1 MDKEVGKRQVADGV
15 VVLMSVKVVAVV
27 AECLSQAMAVIEHRG
42 YAVKAES
49 VKAEL
54 LHPVLAVGE
63 QEMYHVVLAVIE
75 AEAVPS
81 RMFVAFAGIEILVGV
96 ASQIAESLH
105 LVLHS
110 VAVYDIHNNGNAV
123 LVCLID
129 KGLQFLGRSEAA
141 GSSEEAAD
149 MIAERSVI
157 RMLLN
162 GHNLN
167 AVISV
172 CLDTGQHVL
181 TKLVVRAHLLC
192 VLRHTDVAFI
202 YKQRRLCR
210 LKRLLLPFI
219 LLLRIPYLCGEYLC
233 LLVLHHAVTPCRYSF
248 AMTAVPIDVHLVEV
262 AMLDGLSRELQLPVA
277 MLVKALCLILVR
289 FLPSVEVANE
299 INLCG
304 VRSPLTEHPSACGLM
319 QSVIFVSVGKIGKVL
334 LAVVCQVVKFPQRM
348 IMTSLYS
355 VLVRLQVSV
364 ILHQS
369 DMFRSRLCF
378 CCSLRL
384 LCFYCHC

>member
-1 MDKEVGKRQVADGV
+1 M
-15 VVLMSVKVVAVV
+15 
-27 AECLSQAMAVIEHRG
+27 H
-42 YAVKAES
+42 
-49 VKAEL
+49 
-54 LHPVLAVGE
+54 
-63 QEMYHVVLAVIE
+63 HVVLAVIE

-110 VAVYDIHNNGNAV
+110 VAVYDIHDDGDAV

-141 GSSEEAAD
+141 GSCKEAAD
-149 MIAERSVI
+149 MIAEGSVI
-157 RMLLN
+157 RMFLD

-181 TKLVVRAHLLC
+181 TKLVVRAHLLS

-210 LKRLLLPFI
+210 LKRFLLPFI
-219 LLLRIPYLCGEYLC
+219 LFLRIPYLCGEYLC

-355 VLVRLQVSV
+355 VLVRLQISV